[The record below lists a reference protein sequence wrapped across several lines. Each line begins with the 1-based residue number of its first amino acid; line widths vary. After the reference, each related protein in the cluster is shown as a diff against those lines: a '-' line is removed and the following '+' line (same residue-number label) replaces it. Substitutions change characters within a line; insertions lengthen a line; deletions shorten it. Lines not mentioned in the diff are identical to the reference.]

1 MLKYLAPLF
10 AVAFI
15 GGLTTGKSALGAT
28 AEAGEFHTPNS
39 EQKCLAD
46 NIYWEA

>member
-1 MLKYLAPLF
+1 MLKYLAPIF

-15 GGLTTGKSALGAT
+15 GGITTGKSALADEVQAAT
-28 AEAGEFHTPNS
+28 WHTPES

-46 NIYWEA
+46 NIYW